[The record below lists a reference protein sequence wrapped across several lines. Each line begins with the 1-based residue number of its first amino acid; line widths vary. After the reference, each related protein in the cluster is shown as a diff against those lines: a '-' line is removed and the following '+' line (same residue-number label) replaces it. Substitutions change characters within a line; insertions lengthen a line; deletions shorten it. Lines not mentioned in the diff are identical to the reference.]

1 MDMLIRRL
9 TITTAFGLLAVAS
22 ASANAQ
28 AGTQPDAR
36 WRAWTGCWT
45 PVGPQAGLGQTATVC
60 VLPTEKASAVEI
72 VSIVGSVITDRTRLD
87 ADGVERNATRE
98 GCTGTE
104 KARWSATG
112 TRVLVTETMACA
124 GGTTRTGTSIMS
136 FDQQYQWLDV
146 RGVTSGT
153 TSGIAVA
160 RYQMVTD
167 TAGLPAEVR
176 PALALRGA
184 AANNA
189 ILAAAAP
196 LTLADIADV
205 ATTADSGVASAWLV
219 ERTRGL
225 ALNLGAKQLVALA
238 DQGVP
243 PAVIDVLVAIAH
255 PKVFALEASQPQMRD
270 PLPSTGSNANYWRRF
285 PSYSSMYSP
294 WYDPWYDGYGM
305 SAYGYYGYS
314 PYRYGSYGYSPYGY
328 NSYGYYPSGPIIVV
342 NRPSDEPARP
352 HGRVVRGRGYTSGSS
367 GGSSSSSEPSGGK
380 TSGHPSSSSGGSASG
395 GSSSGSSGGSSGAS
409 SGGSSS
415 GGDRVAVRK
424 PPQ

>member
-1 MDMLIRRL
+1 MDMLLRRL
-9 TITTAFGLLAVAS
+9 TLTAALGALAVTAV
-22 ASANAQ
+22 SANAQ
-28 AGTQPDAR
+28 TDAR
-36 WRAWTGCWT
+36 WRAWTGCWA

-60 VLPTEKASAVEI
+60 VLPTEKASAIEI
-72 VSIVGSVITDRTRLD
+72 VSIVGSVITDRTRVD
-87 ADGVERNATRE
+87 ADGVERNASRE

-104 KARWSATG
+104 KARWSSTG

-124 GGTTRTGTSIMS
+124 GGTSRKGTGIMS

-205 ATTADSGVASAWLV
+205 STSADSGVASAWLV

-225 ALNLGAKQLVALA
+225 TLNLGAKQLVALA

-255 PKVFALEASQPQMRD
+255 PKVFALEASQPQMRE
-270 PLPSTGSNANYWRRF
+270 PLPSTGSNDNYWRRY
-285 PSYSSMYSP
+285 PSFSSIYYSP
-294 WYDPWYDGYGM
+294 WYDPWYGYSM
-305 SAYGYYGYS
+305 SSYGYFGYS
-314 PYRYGSYGYSPYGY
+314 PYRYSPYGY
-328 NSYGYYPSGPIIVV
+328 NPYGYNQYGYYPSGPIIVV
-342 NRPSDEPARP
+342 NRPSEEPARP

-367 GGSSSSSEPSGGK
+367 GGSSS
-380 TSGHPSSSSGGSASG
+380 TTSSGG
-395 GSSSGSSGGSSGAS
+395 GSSGGSSSSGSGSTGSGSTGGSGGSAGTS
-409 SGGSSS
+409 SGG

-424 PPQ
+424 PPA